1 MRNIKSYLIY
11 TVILFGLVGN
21 GCKIPQLTKAPE
33 KKGIPST
40 FNGLKNDST
49 EIAKIKWRNIF
60 TDKNLIS
67 LIDTALK
74 NNQELAITLQ
84 EIEISRNEV
93 MKRHGDLFP
102 KVNGIGNAGVE
113 KVGRYTSQ
121 GAGDASA
128 DITPG
133 KLVPD
138 WLPNYTV
145 GLSLS
150 WEVDVWKKL
159 HNAKKAAFNRYLAS
173 VEGKNFVLTNL
184 IAEVA
189 NSYYE
194 LLALDNQL
202 NIIRQS
208 IKIQQDGLRIVKA
221 QKEAGVATELGVK
234 KFEAEVMGSQSLEY
248 DVLQKMQEAENNL
261 NRLLGRFPQHI
272 ARDSSGLLSLQLS
285 QVATGVPSQ
294 LLVNRPDIRQA
305 EFELAASKLDVKVA
319 RAEFYPS
326 LDISS
331 QIGLQTFNP
340 KYLFTLPES
349 FLASIAGD
357 LVAPLIN
364 RKAIAAEYKNSNA
377 RQIQAVYNYDK
388 TLISAFAEVSSQ
400 LSNVS
405 NQQKIYEFKKQ
416 QVETLTKSIEI
427 SNDLFKSARA
437 DYLEVLLTQ
446 RDALDAQLEL
456 VETRLNQ
463 FNAVTNVYKALGGGW
478 Q

>member
-1 MRNIKSYLIY
+1 M
-11 TVILFGLVGN
+11 
-21 GCKIPQLTKAPE
+21 
-33 KKGIPST
+33 
-40 FNGLKNDST
+40 
-49 EIAKIKWRNIF
+49 
-60 TDKNLIS
+60 
-67 LIDTALK
+67 
-74 NNQELAITLQ
+74 
-84 EIEISRNEV
+84 
-93 MKRHGDLFP
+93 
-102 KVNGIGNAGVE
+102 
-113 KVGRYTSQ
+113 
-121 GAGDASA
+121 
-128 DITPG
+128 
-133 KLVPD
+133 
-138 WLPNYTV
+138 
-145 GLSLS
+145 S
-150 WEVDVWKKL
+150 WEVDIWKKL
-159 HNAKKAAFNRYLAS
+159 HNAKKAAFNHYLAS
-173 VEGKNFVLTNL
+173 VEGKNFILTNL

-221 QKEAGVATELGVK
+221 QKEAGQATELGVK
-234 KFEAEVMGSQSLEY
+234 KFEAEVFSSQSMEF
-248 DVLQKMQEAENNL
+248 DVLQKIQQAENNM
-261 NRLLGRFPQHI
+261 NMLLGRFTQHI
-272 ARDSSGLLSLQLS
+272 VRDSNGLLSLQLS

-349 FLASIAGD
+349 FLASLAGD
-357 LVAPLIN
+357 IVGPLIN
-364 RKAIAAEYKNSNA
+364 RKAIAAEYKSANA

-388 TLISAFAEVSSQ
+388 TLIGAFAEVSSQ

-416 QVETLTKSIEI
+416 EVETLTKSIEI

-446 RDALDAQLEL
+446 RDALQSQLEL